1 MTLQQLKYVIEVA
14 DRGSITEAAKSLF
27 IAQPSLSA
35 AIHELEAET
44 DTKIFQRSSRG
55 VLITPEGAEFLGYAR
70 QVVQQAALIE
80 DKYIARSSVR
90 QRFSVSTQH
99 YSFTSSAF
107 VELVRAQGGEAYEFT
122 LREGKTYDT
131 INDVR
136 TLRSEMGVIYLS
148 SFNEAV
154 IRKML
159 REANLVFSELFSARP
174 HIFVGRNNPLA
185 GRESVTLVDLE
196 PLPCLTYEQGD
207 QNAFYFSEEILSTLN
222 HEKSIKVTD
231 KGTIIDLM
239 VGTDGYTI
247 SSGICPSYLRGD
259 DIISIPLTVDEVI
272 RIGVITHRDY
282 RPTVLGETYLRILH
296 RVVGDMQE
304 MGEEK
309 GCGSTLRAALGR
321 ASFEFLSVA
330 LDGLKRLL
338 TQVVL
343 DLAGV
348 AHGRLPAHAQRNQH
362 LADERVP
369 LVELLRNPLA
379 LRGEMDVVH
388 VIHRDQPA
396 LAHLAQH
403 NGNRRSGIGEIRAHV
418 HRVHLVLTQGEDV
431 DRLQIVLCRF
441 GYGHGAASCLTL
453 RSDIESII
461 PCPKRTRNPERA
473 PGPRHTMNPR

>member
-14 DRGSITEAAKSLF
+14 EKGSITEAAKSLF

-35 AIHELEAET
+35 AIRELEEEIAT
-44 DTKIFQRSSRG
+44 TIFVRKSRG
-55 VLITPEGAEFLGYAR
+55 ILLTPEGAEFLGYAR

-80 DKYIARSSVR
+80 EKYIARQAVR

-107 VELVRAQGGEAYEFT
+107 VELVRAHSDQAYEFI

-131 INDVR
+131 IMDVR
-136 TLRSEMGVIYLS
+136 NLRSEMGVIYLS

-185 GRESVTLVDLE
+185 GRESVTLADLE

-247 SSGICPSYLRGD
+247 SSGICPSYLRGE
-259 DIISIPLTVDEVI
+259 DIISIPLQVDEVI
-272 RIGVITHRDY
+272 RIGVITHKDY
-282 RPTVLGETYLRILH
+282 RPTPLGQEYLDVLH
-296 RVVGDMQE
+296 RIVGDMQ
-304 MGEEK
+304 
-309 GCGSTLRAALGR
+309 T
-321 ASFEFLSVA
+321 
-330 LDGLKRLL
+330 
-338 TQVVL
+338 
-343 DLAGV
+343 
-348 AHGRLPAHAQRNQH
+348 
-362 LADERVP
+362 
-369 LVELLRNPLA
+369 
-379 LRGEMDVVH
+379 
-388 VIHRDQPA
+388 
-396 LAHLAQH
+396 
-403 NGNRRSGIGEIRAHV
+403 
-418 HRVHLVLTQGEDV
+418 
-431 DRLQIVLCRF
+431 
-441 GYGHGAASCLTL
+441 
-453 RSDIESII
+453 ES
-461 PCPKRTRNPERA
+461 A
-473 PGPRHTMNPR
+473 

>member
-1 MTLQQLKYVIEVA
+1 MTLQQLKYVTEVA

-35 AIHELEAET
+35 AIHELEEEIGVAL
-44 DTKIFQRSSRG
+44 FLRSNRG

-80 DKYIARSSVR
+80 DKYIAHSALR
-90 QRFSVSTQH
+90 QRFCISTQH
-99 YSFTSSAF
+99 YSFTAGAF

-185 GRESVTLVDLE
+185 GRESVTLADLE

-231 KGTIIDLM
+231 KNTIVDLM

-259 DIISIPLTVDEVI
+259 EIISIPLEVDELI

-282 RPTVLGETYLRILH
+282 RPTKLGQMYLDILH
-296 RVVGDMQE
+296 RVVG
-304 MGEEK
+304 
-309 GCGSTLRAALGR
+309 
-321 ASFEFLSVA
+321 
-330 LDGLKRLL
+330 GLKG
-338 TQVVL
+338 
-343 DLAGV
+343 D
-348 AHGRLPAHAQRNQH
+348 
-362 LADERVP
+362 
-369 LVELLRNPLA
+369 
-379 LRGEMDVVH
+379 
-388 VIHRDQPA
+388 
-396 LAHLAQH
+396 
-403 NGNRRSGIGEIRAHV
+403 
-418 HRVHLVLTQGEDV
+418 
-431 DRLQIVLCRF
+431 
-441 GYGHGAASCLTL
+441 
-453 RSDIESII
+453 
-461 PCPKRTRNPERA
+461 
-473 PGPRHTMNPR
+473 

>member
-44 DTKIFQRSSRG
+44 DTKIFKRSSRG

-136 TLRSEMGVIYLS
+136 TLRSEMDVLYLS

-159 REANLVFSELFSARP
+159 RESNLVFSELFSARP

-185 GRESVTLVDLE
+185 GRESVTLADLE

-247 SSGICPSYLRGD
+247 SSGICPSYLRGE

-282 RPTVLGETYLRILH
+282 RPTVLGEKYLEILH

-304 MGEEK
+304 LGEE
-309 GCGSTLRAALGR
+309 
-321 ASFEFLSVA
+321 
-330 LDGLKRLL
+330 
-338 TQVVL
+338 
-343 DLAGV
+343 
-348 AHGRLPAHAQRNQH
+348 
-362 LADERVP
+362 
-369 LVELLRNPLA
+369 
-379 LRGEMDVVH
+379 
-388 VIHRDQPA
+388 
-396 LAHLAQH
+396 
-403 NGNRRSGIGEIRAHV
+403 
-418 HRVHLVLTQGEDV
+418 
-431 DRLQIVLCRF
+431 
-441 GYGHGAASCLTL
+441 
-453 RSDIESII
+453 
-461 PCPKRTRNPERA
+461 
-473 PGPRHTMNPR
+473 

>member
-44 DTKIFQRSSRG
+44 DTKIFKRSSRG

-136 TLRSEMGVIYLS
+136 TLRSEMGVLYLS
-148 SFNEAV
+148 HFNEAV

-185 GRESVTLVDLE
+185 GRASVTLADLE

-239 VGTDGYTI
+239 VGTDGFTI

-282 RPTVLGETYLRILH
+282 RPTVLGEKYLEILH

-304 MGEEK
+304 LGEE
-309 GCGSTLRAALGR
+309 
-321 ASFEFLSVA
+321 
-330 LDGLKRLL
+330 
-338 TQVVL
+338 
-343 DLAGV
+343 
-348 AHGRLPAHAQRNQH
+348 
-362 LADERVP
+362 
-369 LVELLRNPLA
+369 
-379 LRGEMDVVH
+379 
-388 VIHRDQPA
+388 
-396 LAHLAQH
+396 
-403 NGNRRSGIGEIRAHV
+403 
-418 HRVHLVLTQGEDV
+418 
-431 DRLQIVLCRF
+431 
-441 GYGHGAASCLTL
+441 
-453 RSDIESII
+453 
-461 PCPKRTRNPERA
+461 
-473 PGPRHTMNPR
+473 

>member
-14 DRGSITEAAKSLF
+14 ERGSITEAAKSLF

-35 AIHELEAET
+35 AIHELETET
-44 DTKIFQRSSRG
+44 DTKIFTRSSRG
-55 VLITPEGAEFLGYAR
+55 VLLTPEGAEFLGYAR

-174 HIFVGRNNPLA
+174 HIFIGRNNPLA
-185 GRESVTLVDLE
+185 GRSSVTLADLE
-196 PLPCLTYEQGD
+196 PLPCLTYEQGE

-282 RPTVLGETYLRILH
+282 RPTVLGEKYLEILH

-304 MGEEK
+304 MG
-309 GCGSTLRAALGR
+309 
-321 ASFEFLSVA
+321 
-330 LDGLKRLL
+330 
-338 TQVVL
+338 
-343 DLAGV
+343 
-348 AHGRLPAHAQRNQH
+348 
-362 LADERVP
+362 
-369 LVELLRNPLA
+369 
-379 LRGEMDVVH
+379 
-388 VIHRDQPA
+388 
-396 LAHLAQH
+396 
-403 NGNRRSGIGEIRAHV
+403 
-418 HRVHLVLTQGEDV
+418 
-431 DRLQIVLCRF
+431 
-441 GYGHGAASCLTL
+441 
-453 RSDIESII
+453 
-461 PCPKRTRNPERA
+461 
-473 PGPRHTMNPR
+473 

>member
-44 DTKIFQRSSRG
+44 DTKIFKRSSRG
-55 VLITPEGAEFLGYAR
+55 VLITPEGAELLGYAR

-185 GRESVTLVDLE
+185 GRESVTLADLE

-247 SSGICPSYLRGD
+247 SSGICPSYLRGE

-309 GCGSTLRAALGR
+309 G
-321 ASFEFLSVA
+321 
-330 LDGLKRLL
+330 
-338 TQVVL
+338 
-343 DLAGV
+343 
-348 AHGRLPAHAQRNQH
+348 
-362 LADERVP
+362 
-369 LVELLRNPLA
+369 
-379 LRGEMDVVH
+379 
-388 VIHRDQPA
+388 
-396 LAHLAQH
+396 
-403 NGNRRSGIGEIRAHV
+403 
-418 HRVHLVLTQGEDV
+418 
-431 DRLQIVLCRF
+431 
-441 GYGHGAASCLTL
+441 
-453 RSDIESII
+453 
-461 PCPKRTRNPERA
+461 
-473 PGPRHTMNPR
+473 

>member
-44 DTKIFQRSSRG
+44 DTKIFKRSSRG

-136 TLRSEMGVIYLS
+136 TLRSEMGVLYLS

-159 REANLVFSELFSARP
+159 RESNLVFSELFSARP

-185 GRESVTLVDLE
+185 GRESVTLADLE

-282 RPTVLGETYLRILH
+282 RPTVLGEKYLEILH

-304 MGEEK
+304 
-309 GCGSTLRAALGR
+309 L
-321 ASFEFLSVA
+321 
-330 LDGLKRLL
+330 
-338 TQVVL
+338 
-343 DLAGV
+343 
-348 AHGRLPAHAQRNQH
+348 
-362 LADERVP
+362 
-369 LVELLRNPLA
+369 
-379 LRGEMDVVH
+379 
-388 VIHRDQPA
+388 
-396 LAHLAQH
+396 
-403 NGNRRSGIGEIRAHV
+403 
-418 HRVHLVLTQGEDV
+418 GED
-431 DRLQIVLCRF
+431 
-441 GYGHGAASCLTL
+441 
-453 RSDIESII
+453 
-461 PCPKRTRNPERA
+461 
-473 PGPRHTMNPR
+473 

>member
-44 DTKIFQRSSRG
+44 DTKIFKRSSRG

-70 QVVQQAALIE
+70 QVVQQDALIE

-136 TLRSEMGVIYLS
+136 TLRSEMGVLYLS

-159 REANLVFSELFSARP
+159 RESNLVFSELFSARP

-185 GRESVTLVDLE
+185 GRESVTLADLE

-247 SSGICPSYLRGD
+247 SSGICPSYLRGE

-282 RPTVLGETYLRILH
+282 RPTVLGEKYLEILH

-304 MGEEK
+304 LGEE
-309 GCGSTLRAALGR
+309 
-321 ASFEFLSVA
+321 
-330 LDGLKRLL
+330 
-338 TQVVL
+338 
-343 DLAGV
+343 
-348 AHGRLPAHAQRNQH
+348 
-362 LADERVP
+362 
-369 LVELLRNPLA
+369 
-379 LRGEMDVVH
+379 
-388 VIHRDQPA
+388 
-396 LAHLAQH
+396 
-403 NGNRRSGIGEIRAHV
+403 
-418 HRVHLVLTQGEDV
+418 
-431 DRLQIVLCRF
+431 
-441 GYGHGAASCLTL
+441 
-453 RSDIESII
+453 
-461 PCPKRTRNPERA
+461 
-473 PGPRHTMNPR
+473 

>member
-44 DTKIFQRSSRG
+44 DTKIFKRSIRG

-136 TLRSEMGVIYLS
+136 TLRSEMGVLYLS

-159 REANLVFSELFSARP
+159 RESNLVFSELFSARP

-185 GRESVTLVDLE
+185 GRESVTLADLE

-247 SSGICPSYLRGD
+247 SSGICPSYLRGE

-282 RPTVLGETYLRILH
+282 RPTVLGEKYLEILH

-304 MGEEK
+304 LGEE
-309 GCGSTLRAALGR
+309 
-321 ASFEFLSVA
+321 
-330 LDGLKRLL
+330 
-338 TQVVL
+338 
-343 DLAGV
+343 
-348 AHGRLPAHAQRNQH
+348 
-362 LADERVP
+362 
-369 LVELLRNPLA
+369 
-379 LRGEMDVVH
+379 
-388 VIHRDQPA
+388 
-396 LAHLAQH
+396 
-403 NGNRRSGIGEIRAHV
+403 
-418 HRVHLVLTQGEDV
+418 
-431 DRLQIVLCRF
+431 
-441 GYGHGAASCLTL
+441 
-453 RSDIESII
+453 
-461 PCPKRTRNPERA
+461 
-473 PGPRHTMNPR
+473 

>member
-44 DTKIFQRSSRG
+44 DTKIFKRSSRG

-136 TLRSEMGVIYLS
+136 TLRSEMGVLYLS

-159 REANLVFSELFSARP
+159 RESNLVFSELFSARP

-185 GRESVTLVDLE
+185 GRESVTLADLE

-309 GCGSTLRAALGR
+309 G
-321 ASFEFLSVA
+321 
-330 LDGLKRLL
+330 
-338 TQVVL
+338 
-343 DLAGV
+343 
-348 AHGRLPAHAQRNQH
+348 
-362 LADERVP
+362 
-369 LVELLRNPLA
+369 
-379 LRGEMDVVH
+379 
-388 VIHRDQPA
+388 
-396 LAHLAQH
+396 
-403 NGNRRSGIGEIRAHV
+403 
-418 HRVHLVLTQGEDV
+418 
-431 DRLQIVLCRF
+431 
-441 GYGHGAASCLTL
+441 
-453 RSDIESII
+453 
-461 PCPKRTRNPERA
+461 
-473 PGPRHTMNPR
+473 